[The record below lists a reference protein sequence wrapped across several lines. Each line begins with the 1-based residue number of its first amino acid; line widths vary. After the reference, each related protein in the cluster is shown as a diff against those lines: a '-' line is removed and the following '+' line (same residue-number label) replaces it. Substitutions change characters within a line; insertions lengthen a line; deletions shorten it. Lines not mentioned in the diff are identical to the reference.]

1 MSDSPSSTATW
12 TQRVVEH
19 LELDVDTPAV
29 ISVTPDR
36 VESWTRAEFAAMTSG
51 AIGLLDTSGVGDG
64 EFVPALLSSRP
75 MSVALLLAGALS
87 NRPLVPLAPRLT
99 RHELLACLERIPG
112 SVLLTEPDSIDMATD
127 LATATGKQVR
137 VVAESVFGTGPL
149 RARTDPR
156 GVALVMHT
164 SGTTG
169 LPKQVWVR
177 EAQLARRAEVNG
189 GVLGLRSG
197 SRLAIAAVFHHVA
210 AIGNI
215 AVGLANGS
223 ALVLFPAFSVSAWLS
238 LEPVA
243 PTHTVLVPSIIETLL
258 NADAFALPSL
268 QVIGYG
274 GSPIHPN
281 TMRRVQA
288 VTPGVDF
295 VNLFGQTEGSPL
307 AVLSAQDHREAA
319 AGREELLTSVGQAA
333 PGVELQIHD
342 PDPVGVGEVWAR
354 GRHSFVVDDDGWQ
367 HTGDLGYLADGYLYL
382 VGRRGDKII
391 RGGENVFP
399 LEVEQVLESHPGVL
413 EAAVVGV
420 PDARLGETIA
430 GFVVPAHPDAP
441 PDTEELRAY
450 CRERLAGFKVPVA
463 WTFTDALPRNPNG
476 KLVRRDLP
484 AGLTVR
490 SSSPA
495 AAAAPTLPAP
505 PSSSTRH
512 RRRRRAPS

>member
-1 MSDSPSSTATW
+1 MSDNPSSTATW

-19 LELDVDTPAV
+19 LGQDVDAPAI
-29 ISVTPDR
+29 ISVMPDR
-36 VESWTRAEFAAMTSG
+36 VESWTRSEFAAMTCG
-51 AIGLLDTSGVGDG
+51 AIELLDASGVGDG
-64 EFVPALLSSRP
+64 EFVPALLSTRP
-75 MSVALLLAGALS
+75 MSVALLLAGALT

-99 RHELLACLERIPG
+99 RRELFACVEHVNG
-112 SVLLTEPDSIDMATD
+112 DVLLTEPDYLDMATD
-127 LATATGKQVR
+127 LAAATGKRVH
-137 VVAESVFGTGPL
+137 VVAEPAFATGAL
-149 RARTDPR
+149 RARSDPNA
-156 GVALVMHT
+156 VALVMHT

-169 LPKQVWVR
+169 LPKQVWAR

-189 GVLGLRSG
+189 SALRLEVH

-223 ALVLFPAFSVSAWLS
+223 ALVLFPAFSVSAWRG

-268 QVIGYG
+268 EVLAYG

-288 VTPGVDF
+288 VTPTADF
-295 VNLFGQTEGSPL
+295 VHLFGQTEGSPL
-307 AVLSAQDHREAA
+307 AVLSAADHRDAA
-319 AGREELLTSVGQAA
+319 AGREELLKSVGRAA
-333 PGVELQIHD
+333 PGVELRIDD
-342 PDPVGVGEVWAR
+342 PDPEGVGEVWAR
-354 GRHSFVVDDDGWQ
+354 GGHSFVVDDDGWQ
-367 HTGDLGYLADGYLYL
+367 HTGDLGYLADDYLYL

-399 LEVEQVLESHPGVL
+399 LEVEQVLETHPEVL

-430 GFVVPAHPDAP
+430 GFVVPVHPDAP
-441 PDTEELRAY
+441 PNTEELRAY
-450 CRERLAGFKVPVA
+450 CRERLAGFKVPVV

-476 KLVRRDLP
+476 KLVRRELI
-484 AGLTVR
+484 R
-490 SSSPA
+490 PA
-495 AAAAPTLPAP
+495 AGI
-505 PSSSTRH
+505 SQVE
-512 RRRRRAPS
+512 